1 MNLVIETA
9 LRLRWVVLLL
19 TAGVIAWGVWSFTQ
33 QPIDAYPDIS
43 SQMVQIITVFPGRA
57 PEEVERQ
64 VTIPVENAM
73 LGVPKVQTVRS
84 RTIFG
89 LSLVQMTFEEGTE
102 GYWAR
107 QRVTEKL
114 GDIVLPDGVTPSM
127 APYATAYGE
136 IYRYEL
142 VSDGTVDLIELR
154 TLNDWVVTRRLKRVP
169 GVAEVANF
177 GGFEKQFAVT
187 FDQAKLKRF
196 GVAFSDVEDAIK
208 KNNAAGGGSVVTRG
222 SMSMVVRGKGQLENL
237 QQMQE
242 IFIKSIG
249 GTPVL
254 LKDIAT
260 VSIDT
265 KIPNGI
271 FTKDYQEPSVQGI
284 VVMRKGENP
293 TQVLERVK
301 KAVADLN
308 KTAMPPGVT
317 LVSYY
322 DRTQLIEATKHT
334 VAHSVGLGI
343 VLVVVVLIFFL
354 GRPAMALLVA
364 LTIPFSLLFA
374 IALMYMTGIPIGL
387 LSIGAIDFGII
398 VDGSV
403 IMAEN
408 IARRLG
414 ESGRR
419 DVRGVLAI
427 IRGAALDMQR
437 PVFISVF
444 LIMVAFL
451 PLLSLTR
458 IEGLLF
464 RPMALT
470 ILFALGGALIF
481 ALILVPVLAT
491 FLFRKGYKE
500 WENPILHWITAPYI
514 HSVEFLLKFRW
525 LVASLSVA
533 ALILVLFVLVP
544 KLGTEFLPYLDEGV
558 LWVRVNLPEGT
569 SLEQTSEYGKRRE
582 IALDF
587 PDIRFAIVQAGRNDD
602 GTDPFPPS
610 RIEMMIGPKP
620 RERWEG
626 FKTKQE
632 LVNALGDRYRG
643 EFPTCRFN
651 FTQPIID
658 SVTEDTNG
666 TSANLAVD
674 FSGPDSK
681 VLLDLCR
688 KTVTLLK
695 DIRGA
700 TDVNIEQEGPQPQLV
715 IKADRALCARY
726 NVRVEDVM
734 KLVNMAIG
742 GEPVSVLYEEEKRFD
757 IVARLDKKSRKSPV
771 AIGQLPVYTQDGI
784 PIPLAQVAS
793 IEVSDGQT
801 LIARGDG
808 KRRMTVRCDIVGR
821 DQGGFVDEAKERFNT
836 EIKDAGLIPPGY
848 KEEWLG
854 MYENLDR
861 AYTHFLIVIPTT
873 IGIIFLVLVVAFG
886 SFRAAFILLLPI
898 PFAFASGALALY
910 IRNMNLNVS
919 TGVGFATLFGIAI
932 MDGVLMFKG
941 ITKYRMQG
949 ATVDEAII
957 HGRIDRLRP
966 IMMTSMVAILGLL
979 PASLATSLGSD
990 VQRPLATVIIW
1001 GLTGSTLFTL
1011 FVTPV
1016 FYRIFVPPLPEAPLA
1031 TGISTGLTEPLPDV
1045 SAMEILGLVEYLHKN
1060 EGKNDAVRIADATN
1074 REFAHL
1080 VQIIKAAELLG
1091 FVDTALQM
1099 VILSDIGQRFVEGTP
1114 DERKKI
1120 WREQILTLRL
1130 FQEVYDVL
1138 QRQPDRSVESDFV
1151 LETIVTRM
1159 PYENYE
1165 KVFNTFIRW
1174 ARFGELFIYDET
1186 THRMSLPAPPTTG

>member
-1 MNLVIETA
+1 MNLVIEYA
-9 LRLRWVVLLL
+9 LRMRWVVLLM
-19 TAGVIAWGVWSFTQ
+19 TFGVLAWGVWSYSQ
-33 QPIDAYPDIS
+33 QSIDAYPDIS
-43 SQMVQIITVFPGRA
+43 SQMVQIITVYPGRA

-73 LGVPKVQTVRS
+73 LGVPKVENVRS

-89 LSLVQMTFEEGTE
+89 LSLVQMIFEEGTE

-114 GDIVLPDGVTPSM
+114 GDIVLPDGVSPSM
-127 APYATAYGE
+127 GPYATAYGE

-142 VSDGTVDLIELR
+142 VSDGTHDLIQLR
-154 TLNDWVVTRRLKRVP
+154 TLNDWVVTKHLRRVP

-177 GGFEKQFAVT
+177 GGYEKQYAVT

-196 GVAFSDVEDAIK
+196 SLTFSDVEDAIK
-208 KNNAAGGGSVVTRG
+208 KNNSAGGGSVVSRG

-237 QQMQE
+237 EQMQE

-249 GTPVL
+249 GTPIF
-254 LKDIAT
+254 LKDLAT

-265 KIPNGI
+265 KVPNGI
-271 FTKDYQEPSVQGI
+271 FSKDYQDPSVEGI
-284 VVMRKGENP
+284 VLLRKGENP
-293 TQVLERVK
+293 SVVLNRVK
-301 KAVADLN
+301 KAVKELN
-308 KTAMPPGVT
+308 DTALKGSGVQI
-317 LVSYY
+317 VSYY
-322 DRTQLIEATKHT
+322 DRTHLIDATLHT
-334 VAHSVGLGI
+334 VTHSVGLGI
-343 VLVVVVLIFFL
+343 TLVVIVLIFFL

-374 IALMYMTGIPIGL
+374 IALMYMTSIPIGL

-419 DVRGVLAI
+419 DVRGALAV

-437 PVFISVF
+437 PVFISVS

-464 RPMALT
+464 RPMAIT
-470 ILFALGGALIF
+470 ILYALTGALIF

-491 FLFRKGYKE
+491 FLFRHGYKE
-500 WENPILHWITAPYI
+500 WENPILHWIKAPYI
-514 HSVEFLLKFRW
+514 HSVELLLKFRW
-525 LVASLSVA
+525 FVATLSVS
-533 ALILVLFVLVP
+533 ALVLVLFVLVP

-558 LWVRVNLPEGT
+558 IWVRANLPEGT
-569 SLEQTSEYGKRRE
+569 SLEQTSEYGKRLRE

-587 PDIRFAIVQAGRNDD
+587 PDIKFAIVQAGRNDD

-620 RERWEG
+620 RERWRD
-626 FKTKQE
+626 FQTKQE
-632 LVNALGDRYRG
+632 LVNALGERYRN

-674 FSGPDSK
+674 LSGPDSD
-681 VLLDLCR
+681 VLLKLAR
-688 KTVTLLK
+688 QSMAMLK
-695 DIRGA
+695 DMRGA
-700 TDVNIEQEGPQPQLV
+700 TDVNIEQEGPQPQLL
-715 IKADRALCARY
+715 IKPDRVMCARY
-726 NVRVEDVM
+726 NVRIEDVM

-742 GEPVSVLYEEEKRFD
+742 GEPVSVLYEQEKRFE
-757 IVARLDKKSRKSPV
+757 IVARLDKKSRKSPL
-771 AIGQLPVYTQDGI
+771 AIGQLPVYTADGV
-784 PIPLAQVAS
+784 PIPLAQVAT
-793 IEVSDGQT
+793 IQVSDGQT

-821 DQGGFVDEAKERFNT
+821 DQGGFVEEAQDRYDE
-836 EIKDAGLIPPGY
+836 EIKQFVPPGY
-848 KEEWLG
+848 REQWLG
-854 MYENLDR
+854 MFQNLDR
-861 AYTHFLIVIPTT
+861 AYRHFMILIPTT
-873 IGIIFLVLVVAFG
+873 IGIIFVVLVLSFG
-886 SFRAAFILLLPI
+886 SFRAGFILLLPI
-898 PFAFASGALALY
+898 PFSFASGALALY
-910 IRNMNLNVS
+910 LRDMNLNVS

-941 ITKYRMQG
+941 ISRYRLQG

-957 HGRIDRLRP
+957 HGRVDRLRP
-966 IMMTSMVAILGLL
+966 ILMTSLVAVLGLL

-1016 FYRIFVPPLPEAPLA
+1016 FYDIFVPPLPETRLNK
-1031 TGISTGLTEPLPDV
+1031 GITTGLTEPLPDV
-1045 SAMEILGLVEYLHKN
+1045 TAVVEIIGLLEHLRQH
-1060 EGKNDAVRIADATN
+1060 EGKNDALQIADATN

-1080 VQIIKAAELLG
+1080 VFIIKAAEMLG
-1091 FVDTALQM
+1091 FVGNGIADGDPVGHRPALCR
-1099 VILSDIGQRFVEGTP
+1099 SRAGGAARKFVAP
-1114 DERKKI
+1114 SKL
-1120 WREQILTLRL
+1120 LTLRL
-1130 FQEVYDVL
+1130 FREVNDL
-1138 QRQPDRSVESDFV
+1138 LRTPAGSSRGDGLHPGNDRDADAV
-1151 LETIVTRM
+1151 R
-1159 PYENYE
+1159 
-1165 KVFNTFIRW
+1165 
-1174 ARFGELFIYDET
+1174 EL
-1186 THRMSLPAPPTTG
+1186 

>member
-1 MNLVIETA
+1 MNLIVETA
-9 LRLRWVVLLL
+9 LRMRWVVLLF
-19 TAGVIAWGVWSFTQ
+19 TVGVIVWGIWAYLR

-43 SQMVQIITVFPGRA
+43 AQMVQIITVYPGRA

-64 VTIPVENAM
+64 VTIPIENAM

-89 LSLVQMTFEEGTE
+89 LSLVQMTFEEGSE

-114 GDIVLPDGVTPSM
+114 NSVDLPDGVKPDM

-142 VSDGTVDLIELR
+142 VSDGTHDLVTLR
-154 TLNDWVVTRRLKRVP
+154 TLNDWVVARHLKRVP
-169 GVAEVANF
+169 GVAEAANF
-177 GGFEKQFAVT
+177 GGYEKQYTVT
-187 FDQAKLKRF
+187 FSQAKLKRF
-196 GVAFSDVEDAIK
+196 GLALSDVEDAIK
-208 KNNAAGGGSVVTRG
+208 KNNASGGGSVVSRG
-222 SMSMVVRGKGQLENL
+222 SMSMVVRAKGQVEKLD
-237 QQMQE
+237 E
-242 IFIKSIG
+242 IQNIFVKSIS
-249 GTPVL
+249 GTPVY
-254 LKDIAT
+254 LKDVGA
-260 VSIDT
+260 VSLDT

-271 FTKDYQEPSVQGI
+271 FSKDYQGPSVQGI

-293 TQVLERVK
+293 SEVLERVQQ
-301 KAVADLN
+301 AVKELN
-308 KTAMPPGVT
+308 ETSVPRGVKI
-317 LVSYY
+317 VSYY
-322 DRTQLIEATKHT
+322 DRTQLIDATLHT
-334 VAHSVGLGI
+334 VTHSVGLGI
-343 VLVVVVLIFFL
+343 TLVVLVLIVFL

-374 IALMYMTGIPIGL
+374 LGMMYLSNIPIGL
-387 LSIGAIDFGII
+387 LSVGAIDFGII

-419 DVRGVLAI
+419 DARGTLAI

-451 PLLSLTR
+451 PLLSLTH

-470 ILFALGGALIF
+470 ILFALSGALIF
-481 ALILVPVLAT
+481 ALFLVPVLAT
-491 FLFRKGYKE
+491 FFFRRGYQE
-500 WENPILHWITAPYI
+500 WENPLLRWFTPIYV
-514 HSVEFLLKFRW
+514 HSVEWLLQVRW
-525 LVASLSVA
+525 LVAVISVA
-533 ALILVLFVLVP
+533 GLALVLFLLVP
-544 KLGTEFLPYLDEGV
+544 RLGTEFLPYLDEGV
-558 LWVRVNLPEGT
+558 LWVRVNYPEGT
-569 SLEQTSEYGKRRE
+569 SLEQTSEYGRRLRE
-582 IALDF
+582 IALEFD
-587 PDIRFAIVQAGRNDD
+587 DIRFAIVQAGRNDD

-620 RERWEG
+620 RERWKD
-626 FKTKQE
+626 FKSKQE
-632 LVNALGDRYRG
+632 LVDALGKRYRE

-666 TSANLAVD
+666 TSANLAVE
-674 FSGPDSK
+674 FTGPDSDE
-681 VLLDLCR
+681 LLRLAR
-688 KTVTLLK
+688 KTVELFK
-695 DIRGA
+695 DVRGA
-700 TDVNIEQEGPQPQLV
+700 TDISIEQEGPQPQLV
-715 IKADRALCARY
+715 IVPDRVLCARY
-726 NVRVEDVM
+726 NIRIEDVM

-742 GEPVSVLYEEEKRFD
+742 GEPVSTFYEKEWRFD
-757 IVARLDKKSRKSPV
+757 IVAKLDRESRNSPE
-771 AIGQLPVYTQDGI
+771 AIGRLPVFTADGV

-793 IEVSDGQT
+793 IRVSDGQT
-801 LIARGDG
+801 LIARADG

-821 DQGGFVDEAKERFNT
+821 DQGGFVKEAKERFDDKIGET
-836 EIKDAGLIPPGY
+836 PGY
-848 KEEWLG
+848 RVQWLG
-854 MYENLDR
+854 MFQNLDR
-861 AYTHFLIVIPTT
+861 AYTHFLILIPGT
-873 IGIIFLVLVVAFG
+873 IGIIFLVLVVSFG

-910 IRNMNLNVS
+910 CRNMNLNVS

-941 ITKYRMQG
+941 ITKYRLQG
-949 ATVDEAII
+949 ASVDEAII

-966 IMMTSMVAILGLL
+966 ILMTSMVAILGLL
-979 PASLATSLGSD
+979 PASLQTSLGSD

-1001 GLTGSTLFTL
+1001 GLAGSTLFTL

-1016 FYRIFVPPLPEAPLA
+1016 FYVIFVPPLPEEKRGAAGP
-1031 TGISTGLTEPLPDV
+1031 TEPLPDV
-1045 SAMEILGLVEYLHKN
+1045 AAVEIVTLVEYLHGHSD
-1060 EGKNDAVRIADATN
+1060 EEDLVRIAEETN
-1074 REFAHL
+1074 REFARIVL
-1080 VQIIKAAELLG
+1080 IVKASELLG
-1091 FVDTALQM
+1091 LVTTPLNLVALTS
-1099 VILSDIGQRFVEGTP
+1099 VGKRFASVSAE
-1114 DERKKI
+1114 ERTEI
-1120 WREQILTLRL
+1120 WRDQLLTLRL
-1130 FQEVYDVL
+1130 FKEVNEVL
-1138 QRQPDRSVESDFV
+1138 QRQPDRAVDSDFI

-1165 KVFNTFIRW
+1165 KVFQTLVRW
-1174 ARFGELFIYDET
+1174 ARFGELFAYDET
-1186 THRMSLPAPPTTG
+1186 TQRITLQK

>member
-1 MNLVIETA
+1 MNLIIETS
-9 LRLRWVVLLL
+9 LRLRWVVLML
-19 TAGVIAWGVWSFTQ
+19 TLGVVGWGIWTFWQ
-33 QPIDAYPDIS
+33 QAIDAYPDIS

-73 LGVPKVQTVRS
+73 LGVPKVETVRS

-89 LSLVQMTFEEGTE
+89 LSVVQMIFEEGTE

-114 GDIVLPDGVTPSM
+114 GDIVLPDGVTPSLG
-127 APYATAYGE
+127 PYATAYGE
-136 IYRYEL
+136 IFRYEL
-142 VSDGTVDLIELR
+142 VSDGTQDLIQLR
-154 TLNDWVVTRRLKRVP
+154 TLNDWLVRKRLRRVP

-177 GGFEKQFAVT
+177 GGYEKQFAVT

-196 GVAFSDVEDAIK
+196 GLAFSDVEDAVK
-208 KNNAAGGGSVVTRG
+208 KNNVAGGGSVVSRG
-222 SMSMVVRGKGQLENL
+222 SMSMVVRGKGQLENIA
-237 QQMQE
+237 QMQE

-249 GTPVL
+249 GTPIY
-254 LKDIAT
+254 LKDVAT

-265 KIPNGI
+265 KVPNGI
-271 FTKDYQEPSVQGI
+271 FSKDYQDPSVQGI
-284 VVMRKGENP
+284 VLMRKGENP
-293 TQVLERVK
+293 SIVLGRVQE
-301 KAVADLN
+301 AVKELN
-308 KTAMPPGVT
+308 DTALKGTGVEIK
-317 LVSYY
+317 SYY
-322 DRTQLIEATKHT
+322 DRTHLIDATLHT
-334 VAHSVGLGI
+334 VVHSVSLGITLVVI
-343 VLVVVVLIFFL
+343 VLVFFL

-364 LTIPFSLLFA
+364 LTIPFSLVFA
-374 IALMYMTGIPIGL
+374 MVLMYLTNIPIGL

-419 DVRGVLAI
+419 DIRGVTAI

-437 PVFISVF
+437 PVFISVM

-464 RPMALT
+464 RPMAMT
-470 ILFALGGALIF
+470 ILFALSGALIF
-481 ALILVPVLAT
+481 ALVLVPVLAT
-491 FLFRKGYKE
+491 FLFRNGYKE

-514 HSVEFLLKFRW
+514 HSVEMLLKVRW
-525 LVASLSVA
+525 LIATISVS
-533 ALILVLFVLVP
+533 ALVLVLFVLVP

-558 LWVRVNLPEGT
+558 LWVRANYPEGT
-569 SLEQTSEYGKRRE
+569 SLEQTNEYGRRLRE
-582 IALDF
+582 IALEF
-587 PDIRFAIVQAGRNDD
+587 PDIKFAIVQAGRNDD

-620 RERWEG
+620 RERWKD
-626 FKTKQE
+626 FTTKQE
-632 LVNALGDRYRG
+632 LINALGDRYRK
-643 EFPTCRFN
+643 EFPTTRFN

-666 TSANLAVD
+666 TSANLAVE
-674 FSGPDSK
+674 FTGPDSD
-681 VLLDLCR
+681 VLLKLAR
-688 KTVTLLK
+688 ETMAMLK

-715 IKADRALCARY
+715 IRPDRALCSRY
-726 NVRVEDVM
+726 NVRIEDVM

-742 GEPVSVLYEEEKRFD
+742 GEPVSILYEQEKRFE
-757 IVARLDKKSRKSPV
+757 IVARLDRHSRKSPQ
-771 AIGQLPVYTQDGI
+771 AIGQLPVYTQDGV
-784 PIPLAQVAS
+784 PIPLSQVAT
-793 IEVSDGQT
+793 IHVSDGQT

-821 DQGGFVDEAKERFNT
+821 DQGGFVAEAQERFKT
-836 EIKDAGLIPPGY
+836 EIKPNMPTGY

-854 MYENLDR
+854 MFQNLQR
-861 AYTHFLIVIPTT
+861 AYNHFMILIPTT
-873 IGIIFLVLVVAFG
+873 IAIIFIVLVVSFG

-910 IRNMNLNVS
+910 LRSMNLNVS

-941 ITKYRMQG
+941 ITKYRLQG
-949 ATVDEAII
+949 ASVDEAII

-966 IMMTSMVAILGLL
+966 ILMTSLVAILGLL

-1016 FYRIFVPPLPEAPLA
+1016 FYRIFVPPLPDQRGAPA
-1031 TGISTGLTEPLPDV
+1031 AGPAEPLPNV
-1045 SAMEILGLVEYLHKN
+1045 APAEIIGLLEYLRTHGD
-1060 EGKNDAVRIADATN
+1060 EEDIVRFTEATN
-1074 REFAHL
+1074 RVFARVVL
-1080 VQIIKAAELLG
+1080 IVKAAELLG
-1091 FVDTALQM
+1091 LVDTPMQM
-1099 VILSDIGQRFVEGTP
+1099 VVLTNQGRRLADANA
-1114 DERKKI
+1114 DDRKAV
-1120 WREQILTLRL
+1120 WREQLLKLRL
-1130 FQEVYDVL
+1130 FKEVYEVL
-1138 QRQPDRSVESDFV
+1138 QRQPDHIVESDFV

-1165 KVFNTFIRW
+1165 EQFNTLIVW
-1174 ARFGELFIYDET
+1174 ARYGELFSYDKA
-1186 THRMSLPAPPTTG
+1186 THRITSET